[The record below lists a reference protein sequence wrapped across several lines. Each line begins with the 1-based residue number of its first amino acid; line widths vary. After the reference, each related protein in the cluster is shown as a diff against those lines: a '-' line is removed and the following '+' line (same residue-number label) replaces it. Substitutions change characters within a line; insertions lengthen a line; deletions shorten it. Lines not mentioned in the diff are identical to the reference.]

1 MGYRIN
7 YSILALL
14 FFGLFS
20 SAFAE
25 DYDLQYFL
33 TKTSSQTSELSQQE
47 RGALL
52 SRMDEV
58 IEQAQQIHVR
68 LIQAIQTGE
77 VDLQYHEGRFWMS
90 KLEQDEGLIE
100 NGIQQIKLLKEK
112 PTHLVASI
120 KLYKSLKDVSSNFN
134 AYNNH
139 PSFSAMV
146 GDLAPEM
153 ELWADPIFYKL
164 YLLSL
169 AQLKDSEKVLPPKK
183 KPAPK
188 NRKP

>member
-1 MGYRIN
+1 MGYRMK

-14 FFGLFS
+14 FFGLVS

-25 DYDLQYFL
+25 DYDLQYYL
-33 TKTSSQTSELSQQE
+33 AKTSSQTSELSQQE
-47 RGALL
+47 KGALL

-58 IEQAQQIHVR
+58 MEQAQQIHVR

-77 VDLQYHEGRFWMS
+77 VDIQYQEGKFWMS

-112 PTHLVASI
+112 PTHLVASV
-120 KLYKSLKDVSSNFN
+120 KLYKALKDTSSNFN
-134 AYNNH
+134 AYNNL
-139 PSFSAMV
+139 PSFSAVV
-146 GDLAPEM
+146 GDFAPEM
-153 ELWADPIFYKL
+153 ELWVDPIFYKL
-164 YLLSL
+164 YLLPL
-169 AQLKDSEKVLPPKK
+169 AQLKDAEKVLPEKK
-183 KPAPK
+183 KADPK